1 MPVTENDLA
10 LDREL
15 AQICGLIP
23 LLRLVTP
30 TNVTQ
35 ARDQFISGT
44 DEPDFEYRDL
54 PRLNDLKSRVE
65 AINSQQADDPVIASL
80 VEGLLASLKLRLRI
94 LANRG
99 TDSFFLD
106 SVELFGNVEDTI
118 LELAQSILT
127 SQKVTSPR
135 HETVSA
141 LEFAEAARSEIDL
154 YRRSYPEMRAEVRV
168 SETTPGVMVEGGNLY
183 VGTETRIARSRVVQ
197 LLQHE
202 VGTHIVTFENGLFQP
217 LHILSLGLA
226 NYDELQEALGVVAEY
241 LAGGLQFGRLRILAY
256 RVVAARMRGDGA
268 SFRETFDALSTHGCA
283 GGTAFI
289 TTMRAYRAGGMTK
302 DAIYLRGLVRL
313 LDYISAGGDFERL
326 YIGKIS
332 FEAVPLIQDLCE
344 RGILTEPPLRPRFLD
359 FNGAS
364 DRLKKLQNGLNVLEL
379 GASN

>member
-1 MPVTENDLA
+1 MPVTENDLG

-30 TNVTQ
+30 TNVPE
-35 ARDQFISGT
+35 ARDQFFSGV
-44 DEPDFEYRDL
+44 DEPKFEYRELPDL
-54 PRLNDLKSRVE
+54 THLKDRVD
-65 AINSQQADDPVIASL
+65 ALNSQQADDPVISSL
-80 VEGLLASLKLRLRI
+80 VEGLLENVKLRIRI
-94 LANRG
+94 LADRG
-99 TDSFFLD
+99 TESFFLD
-106 SVELFGNVEDTI
+106 SIELFGSVEDNT
-118 LELAQSILT
+118 LELARSILA
-127 SQKVTSPR
+127 SESSTSPK

-141 LEFAEAARSEIDL
+141 LEFAEAARREIDY
-154 YRRSYPEMRAEVRV
+154 YRRSYPEIRAEVRV

-183 VGTETRIARSRVVQ
+183 VGAETRIAKKRVVQ

-202 VGTHIVTFENGLFQP
+202 IGTHVVTFENGLFQP

-241 LAGGLQFGRLRILAY
+241 LAGGMHSGRLRVLAY

-268 SFRETFDALSTHGCA
+268 SFRETFQNLSTFGCA
-283 GGTAFI
+283 KGTAFI
-289 TTMRAYRAGGMTK
+289 TTMRAYRGGGMTK

-313 LDYISAGGDFERL
+313 LDYIAAGGDIEQL

-332 FEAVPLIQDLCE
+332 FEAVPLIQELRQ
-344 RGILTEPPLRPRFLD
+344 RGILSEPPLRPRVLG

-364 DRLKKLQNGLNVLEL
+364 ARLTKIQNGLSVLEL
-379 GASN
+379 GAAN

>member
-1 MPVTENDLA
+1 MPVTENDLT

-35 ARDQFISGT
+35 ARDQFFSGI
-44 DEPDFEYRDL
+44 DEPTFEYRELPDL
-54 PRLNDLKSRVE
+54 TDLKSRVE

-80 VEGLLASLKLRLRI
+80 VEGLLENVKLRLRI

-99 TDSFFLD
+99 TESFFLD
-106 SVELFGNVEDTI
+106 SVELFGSVEDTT
-118 LELAQSILT
+118 LELAQLILARERA
-127 SQKVTSPR
+127 SSPK

-154 YRRSYPEMRAEVRV
+154 YRSSYPEIRAEVRV

-183 VGTETRIARSRVVQ
+183 VGAETRIAKTRVVQ

-202 VGTHIVTFENGLFQP
+202 IGTHVVTFENGLFQP

-226 NYDELQEALGVVAEY
+226 HYDELQEALGVVAEF
-241 LAGGLQFGRLRILAY
+241 LAGGLHFGRLRILAY

-268 SFRETFDALSTHGCA
+268 PFRETFQTLSTFGCA
-283 GGTAFI
+283 KGTAFI

-313 LDYISAGGDFERL
+313 LEYIAAGGDLEQL

-332 FEAVPLIQDLCE
+332 FEAVPLIQELRE
-344 RGILTEPPLRPRFLD
+344 RGVLSEPPLRPRFLD

-364 DRLKKLQNGLNVLEL
+364 ARLNKIQNGLSVLEL
-379 GASN
+379 GAAN